1 MNNYLH
7 FLFWHGRFNCLEH
20 RKLYPLLKRQPF
32 TIVCFASLPCLNQES
47 FNLRLH
53 HFCEIY
59 INIAHY
65 RTYALQSEKLRTF
78 SSVLIS
84 KFLALLSSGDSIE
97 KCNWKCPSVIEKFP
111 TRFCMKMTLE
121 SYLLYHEI
129 GWTLRFGVFGT
140 PEPLLRA
147 PMWTLDLSYFP
158 H

>member
-20 RKLYPLLKRQPF
+20 RNLYPLLKRQPF
-32 TIVCFASLPCLNQES
+32 TIVCFASLLCLNQES
-47 FNLRLH
+47 FNLRPH

-97 KCNWKCPSVIEKFP
+97 NVIENVHPSLKSSLQGSVWKWHLRVIYY
-111 TRFCMKMTLE
+111 TMKSGELFALE
-121 SYLLYHEI
+121 FL
-129 GWTLRFGVFGT
+129 V
-140 PEPLLRA
+140 PLS
-147 PMWTLDLSYFP
+147 PCSVHQCEHWI
-158 H
+158 